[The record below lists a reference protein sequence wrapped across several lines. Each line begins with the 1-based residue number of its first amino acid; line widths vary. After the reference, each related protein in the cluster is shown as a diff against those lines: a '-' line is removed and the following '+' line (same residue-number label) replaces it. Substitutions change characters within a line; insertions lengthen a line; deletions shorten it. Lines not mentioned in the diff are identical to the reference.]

1 MLEKYKTILWDF
13 DGVIIDSNIIRTKG
27 FIEIF
32 KDFPNNY
39 ITQLVKY
46 HEEMGGLS
54 RYHKIEYFFNKIV
67 KKKIKQ
73 DEIFFYAEKYKLF
86 MLNNLVNKRFIIN
99 ETFDY
104 IKQNRDIFSM
114 HIVSASDENELKQI
128 CKKLELDS
136 FFCSINGSPT
146 TKKENIMSLLK
157 LNNLIKEE
165 VVLIGDSINDYEAAV
180 NNKIDFIGY
189 NNIEL
194 KKKKIKYIPTFKNL
208 NKMKPSNAED
218 V

>member
-1 MLEKYKTILWDF
+1 MFENYKTILWDF
-13 DGVIIDSNIIRTKG
+13 DGVILNSNIIRTKG

-39 ITQLVKY
+39 TAQLVKY

-54 RYHKIEYFFNKIV
+54 RYHKIEYFFTKIV

-73 DEIFFYAEKYKLF
+73 DEIFFYAEKYKSF
-86 MLNNLVNKRFIIN
+86 ILNNLVNKRFIIN
-99 ETFDY
+99 ETLDY
-104 IKQNRDIFSM
+104 IKQNRNIFSM

-128 CKKLELDS
+128 CKELELDS
-136 FFCSINGSPT
+136 FFCSIHGSPT
-146 TKKENIMSLLK
+146 AKKENIMSLLK
-157 LNNLIKEE
+157 FNKLIKEE

-180 NNKIDFIGY
+180 YNKIDFMGY

-194 KKKKIKYIPTFKNL
+194 KKKQIQYISTFKTL
-208 NKMKPSNAED
+208 TK
-218 V
+218 

>member
-1 MLEKYKTILWDF
+1 MFENYKTILWDF
-13 DGVIIDSNIIRTKG
+13 DGVILNSNIIRTKG

-39 ITQLVKY
+39 TAQLVKY

-54 RYHKIEYFFNKIV
+54 RYHKIEYFFTKIM
-67 KKKIKQ
+67 KKKINQ
-73 DEIFFYAEKYKLF
+73 EEIFFYAEKYKSF

-99 ETFDY
+99 ETLDY
-104 IKQNRDIFSM
+104 IKQNRNIFSM

-128 CKKLELDS
+128 CKELEIDS
-136 FFCSINGSPT
+136 FFCSIHGSPT
-146 TKKENIMSLLK
+146 SKKENIMSLLK
-157 LNNLIKEE
+157 FNKLTKRE

-180 NNKIDFIGY
+180 HNKIDFIGY

-194 KKKKIKYIPTFKNL
+194 KKKQIQYISTFKIL
-208 NKMKPSNAED
+208 TK
-218 V
+218 

>member
-1 MLEKYKTILWDF
+1 MFENYKTILWDF
-13 DGVIIDSNIIRTKG
+13 DGVILNSNIIRTKG

-39 ITQLVKY
+39 TAQLVKY

-54 RYHKIEYFFNKIV
+54 RYHKIEYFFTKIV

-73 DEIFFYAEKYKLF
+73 DEIFFYAEKYKSF
-86 MLNNLVNKRFIIN
+86 ILNNLVNKRFIIN
-99 ETFDY
+99 ETLDY
-104 IKQNRDIFSM
+104 IKQNRNIFSM

-128 CKKLELDS
+128 CKELEIDS
-136 FFCSINGSPT
+136 FFCSIHGSPT
-146 TKKENIMSLLK
+146 SKKENIMSLLK
-157 LNNLIKEE
+157 FNKLTKRE

-180 NNKIDFIGY
+180 HNKIDFVGY

-194 KKKKIKYIPTFKNL
+194 KKKQIQYISTFKIL
-208 NKMKPSNAED
+208 TK
-218 V
+218 

>member
-1 MLEKYKTILWDF
+1 MFENYKTILWDF
-13 DGVIIDSNIIRTKG
+13 DGVILNSNIIRTKG

-39 ITQLVKY
+39 TAQLVKY

-54 RYHKIEYFFNKIV
+54 RYHKIEYFFTKIV

-73 DEIFFYAEKYKLF
+73 DEIFFYAEKYKSF
-86 MLNNLVNKRFIIN
+86 ILNNLVNKRFIIN
-99 ETFDY
+99 ETLDY
-104 IKQNRDIFSM
+104 IKQNRNIFSM

-128 CKKLELDS
+128 CKELELDS
-136 FFCSINGSPT
+136 FFCSIHGSPT
-146 TKKENIMSLLK
+146 AKKENIMSLLK
-157 LNNLIKEE
+157 FNKLIKEE

-180 NNKIDFIGY
+180 YNKIDFMGY

-194 KKKKIKYIPTFKNL
+194 KKKQIQYISTFKIL
-208 NKMKPSNAED
+208 TK
-218 V
+218 

>member
-13 DGVIIDSNIIRTKG
+13 DGVILNSNIIRTKG

-39 ITQLVKY
+39 TAQLVKY

-54 RYHKIEYFFNKIV
+54 RYHKIEYFFTKIV

-73 DEIFFYAEKYKLF
+73 DEIFFYAEKYKSF
-86 MLNNLVNKRFIIN
+86 ILNNLVNKRFIIN
-99 ETFDY
+99 ETLDY
-104 IKQNRDIFSM
+104 IKQNRNIFSM

-128 CKKLELDS
+128 CKELELDS
-136 FFCSINGSPT
+136 YFCSIHGSPT
-146 TKKENIMSLLK
+146 AKKENIMSLLK
-157 LNNLIKEE
+157 FNKLTKEE
-165 VVLIGDSINDYEAAV
+165 VVFIGDSINDYEAAV
-180 NNKIDFIGY
+180 YNKIDFIGY

-194 KKKKIKYIPTFKNL
+194 KKKQIKYISAFKTL
-208 NKMKPSNAED
+208 TK
-218 V
+218 

>member
-1 MLEKYKTILWDF
+1 MFENYKTILWDF
-13 DGVIIDSNIIRTKG
+13 DGVILNSNIIRTKG

-39 ITQLVKY
+39 TAQLVKY

-54 RYHKIEYFFNKIV
+54 RYHKIEYFFTKIM
-67 KKKIKQ
+67 KKKINQ
-73 DEIFFYAEKYKLF
+73 EEILFYAEKYKSF

-99 ETFDY
+99 ETLDY
-104 IKQNRDIFSM
+104 IKQNRNIFSM

-128 CKKLELDS
+128 CKELEIDS
-136 FFCSINGSPT
+136 FFCSIHGSPT
-146 TKKENIMSLLK
+146 SKKENIMSLLK
-157 LNNLIKEE
+157 FNKLTKRE

-180 NNKIDFIGY
+180 HNKIDFVGY

-194 KKKKIKYIPTFKNL
+194 KKKQIQYISTFKIL
-208 NKMKPSNAED
+208 TK
-218 V
+218 